1 MKQNTDEVDVV
12 VIGGGA
18 AGLSAAVTLGRSR
31 RRVCVIDAGQP
42 RNAPADGVHG
52 FLTRDGIAP
61 LDLVAV
67 GRQEVD
73 RYGGLLIHGEA
84 SGVARGEHGLEVQ
97 LDDGRTVHGRRLLVT
112 SGLMD
117 ELPDVAGVRERWGRD
132 VLHCPY
138 CHGWEVRDQP
148 VGVLGTGPTALHQA
162 LMFRQLTSDL
172 VLFTHTAPELTVEQ
186 SEQLAAR
193 GIRVVDGP
201 VKALDVE
208 NDQLVGVRMADD
220 TVVARRALVV
230 APRLVARSAVLAS
243 LGLAAVPHPSG
254 MGEHIAADA
263 TGRTDLPGVWV
274 AGNVTDLMAQ
284 VVTAA
289 GQGAAAA
296 AAINADLIV
305 EDTQQA
311 VASYRDQFAAS
322 QGTG

>member
-1 MKQNTDEVDVV
+1 MKQNSDEVDVV

-31 RRVCVIDAGQP
+31 RTVAVIDAGQP

-52 FLTRDGIAP
+52 FLTRDGIVP

-73 RYGGLLIHGEA
+73 RYGGLLIPGEA
-84 SGVARGEHGLEVQ
+84 TGVARGERGFQVQ
-97 LDDGRTVHGRRLLVT
+97 LADGRTVHARRLLVT
-112 SGLMD
+112 SGLVD
-117 ELPDVAGVRERWGRD
+117 ELPDVAGIHQRWGRD

-148 VGVLGTGPTALHQA
+148 VGVLGTGPMALHQA

-172 VLFTHTAPELTVEQ
+172 VLFTHTAPELTAEQ

-208 NDQLVGVRMADD
+208 NDQLVGVRMADG
-220 TVVARRALVV
+220 TKIARRALVV
-230 APRLVARSAVLAS
+230 APRLVARSAVLGS
-243 LGLAAVPHPSG
+243 LGLVAAAHPSG
-254 MGEHIAADA
+254 MGEHIPADA
-263 TGRTDLPGVWV
+263 TGRTGLPGVWV

-289 GQGAAAA
+289 GQGTTAA
-296 AAINADLIV
+296 AAINADLIL

-311 VASYRDQFAAS
+311 VASYRVLFAAS
-322 QGTG
+322 QGAG